1 MISTREAVGIA
12 LQAIEAAYACIV
24 EGAPAE
30 TLCNVLKD
38 RAYDT
43 GMSEGHEVRYFDIIY
58 EEETNEAL

>member
-1 MISTREAVGIA
+1 M
-12 LQAIEAAYACIV
+12 
-24 EGAPAE
+24 EGALAE